1 MPSSDHARTE
11 ANVVGTCQEID
22 TPLTQSGFRSVRYSP
37 LDLAK
42 TIAGMSYSELLKVA
56 RELVDMNAAA
66 DADRDV
72 GTKHGMAE
80 TLADWAES
88 VVVGE
93 ACRQGGVT
101 AAKAA

>member
-1 MPSSDHARTE
+1 MAYT
-11 ANVVGTCQEID
+11 N
-22 TPLTQSGFRSVRYSP
+22 SP